1 MTILRSK
8 IQYFILV
15 FLSSITLLTCQSNE
29 QMQPSELATK
39 LGYSRQKPLLVGID
53 ADYAPLEYVDMEGT
67 PQGYDI
73 KFTGLLMQRLGIPFT
88 YQPNTWE
95 EIAADVLHGKVDL
108 GMMIYS
114 SYRKDSTNYSR
125 AVFRLYYQVVYPKKN
140 DDERFDFRNLE
151 GKRIAYMKSRP
162 VGEML
167 SNEKAIKF
175 SITNLDEAMHDLVKG
190 KYDAVICFR
199 YQAKYLIETYG
210 FTNLRTED
218 LTLTPREYC
227 YVSHNKALIDLINVE
242 LDKMEQ
248 EGVIHKIYGDSISSF
263 GEFMIPQ
270 WVWYLLVALVLAFL
284 LVIIVLQGRY
294 QRRLRKEVERAQR
307 SERLKTVFLGNVS
320 HALRTPLNAVIGFS
334 DVLSQDNG
342 EMSVEDRR
350 QLLQLINEN
359 GQHLLHFIEELLEL
373 SNIEGKDH
381 LFQRSEVNLRLAMD
395 DYADAIRP
403 MLPEGVTLK
412 VKGQGGRVVVDAN
425 LLRYIVTHLLTN
437 AVQHTSEG
445 QIMLAYK
452 SVQHGF
458 YVEVRDTGVGL
469 PEDLK
474 DNLFSL
480 LSEKQT
486 YVQDKA
492 PGLGLSICKAI
503 IERTGGRMGAESPA
517 EGGTV
522 VWFWAPREIRY

>member
-1 MTILRSK
+1 MIRR
-8 IQYFILV
+8 
-15 FLSSITLLTCQSNE
+15 FLLIVLWMLSFVTLAKASVLSYNKE
-29 QMQPSELATK
+29 H
-39 LGYSRQKPLLVGID
+39 PLLFGMD
-53 ADYAPLEYVDMEGT
+53 ADYPPMEFIDSNGE
-67 PQGYDI
+67 PHGYDI
-73 KFTGLLMQRLGIPFT
+73 EFTKELMSRLDIP
-88 YQPNTWE
+88 YAYRPNTWE
-95 EIAADVLHGKVDL
+95 NISEDVLKGRVDL
-108 GMMIYS
+108 AMMVFS
-114 SYRKDSTNYSR
+114 PYRTTLTNYSR
-125 AVFRLYYQVVYPKKN
+125 AVFRLYYQIVYRN
-140 DDERFDFRNLE
+140 EDSGERFDVRNLS
-151 GKRIAYMKSRP
+151 GKEIAYMSSRP
-162 VGEML
+162 ITDTLTKAGAKLFVVQDLTKTFREL
-167 SNEKAIKF
+167 S
-175 SITNLDEAMHDLVKG
+175 SG
-190 KYDAVICFR
+190 RYDAVICFR

-227 YVSHNKALIDLINVE
+227 YVSHDKALIDLINVE

-294 QRRLRKEVERAQR
+294 QRRLHKEVERAQR

-350 QLLQLINEN
+350 QLLQRINEN
-359 GQHLLHFIEELLEL
+359 GQQLLHFIEELLEL

-412 VKGQGGRVVVDAN
+412 VKGQGGRVVLDAN